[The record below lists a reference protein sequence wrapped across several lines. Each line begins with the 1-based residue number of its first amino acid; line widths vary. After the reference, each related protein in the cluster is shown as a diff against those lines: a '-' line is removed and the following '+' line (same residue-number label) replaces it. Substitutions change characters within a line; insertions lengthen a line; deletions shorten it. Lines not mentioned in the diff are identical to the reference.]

1 MTYLRNIGMKG
12 KRKYTIGDQV
22 SCVSMIL
29 MLLWLTVSAPFII
42 PDQQQD
48 NLSGNIAQTDMPA
61 DSSEDSDTNPF
72 SNTTEEKPE
81 SGGSTLSE
89 YLHHIHELFPY
100 STALT
105 TSYNWHSSDLYIAF
119 HGELLS
125 PPPEA

>member
-1 MTYLRNIGMKG
+1 MKG

-29 MLLWLTVSAPFII
+29 MLLWLTVSAPFIV
-42 PDQQQD
+42 PDQQKG
-48 NLSGNIAQTDMPA
+48 NLANTSAQADIPA
-61 DSSEDSDTNPF
+61 DNSEDSDTNPF

-81 SGGSTLSE
+81 SGANTLSE
-89 YLHHIHELFPY
+89 YLHHIHELFHY
-100 STALT
+100 FTTLT
-105 TSYNWHSSDLYIAF
+105 TSYNWHSSELYIAF